1 MANIELFHDD
11 CLKVLPNITDKSI
24 DLILCD
30 LPYSVSACTW
40 DKLIPVEKLWDQYK
54 RVLKDDGVILLFG
67 REPFSSLLRSSNL
80 KMYKFDWYWVK
91 PNGADFLNVKYKPF
105 NVIETISV
113 FTNNPVSYSKKH
125 VGKQI
130 RYFPQFEQGKSYITK
145 SGKQKNNASTVR
157 SEIKSIVTENTGTRY
172 PKNTLFFSRD
182 KEKLHSTQKP
192 VALLEYLIKTYTTE
206 GEKVLDNCMGSG
218 STGVAAKNLNRKF
231 IGIELEKKY
240 FDIAEKRINGEIV
253 YRKIEEPELNYKLPG
268 F

>member
-130 RYFPQFEQGKSYITK
+130 RYYPQFEAGEAYKIK
-145 SGKQKNNASTVR
+145 SGKQKSTKNNSTVR

-172 PKNTLFFSRD
+172 PKNTLFFPRD

-218 STGVAAKNLNRKF
+218 STGVAAKNTGRKF
-231 IGIELEKKY
+231 IGIELNKEY
-240 FDIAEKRINGEIV
+240 FDIAKERIKKGE
-253 YRKIEEPELNYKLPG
+253 
-268 F
+268 

>member
-182 KEKLHSTQKP
+182 KEKLHPTQKP
-192 VALLEYLIKTYTTE
+192 VALLEYLIKTYTKK
-206 GEKVLDNCMGSG
+206 GELVLDNCMGSG
-218 STGVAAKNLNRKF
+218 STGVAAKYLNRKF
-231 IGIELEKKY
+231 IGIELEKDN
-240 FDIAEKRINGEIV
+240 FDIAEKRINGEIA
-253 YRKIEEPELNYKLPG
+253 YKKIEEPELNYKLPG

>member
-11 CLKVLPNITDKSI
+11 CLKVLPNIPDKSI

-30 LPYSVSACTW
+30 LPYAVSACTW

-67 REPFSSLLRSSNL
+67 REPFSSFLRSSNL

-218 STGVAAKNLNRKF
+218 STGVAAKNLNRNF
-231 IGIELEKKY
+231 IGIEM
-240 FDIAEKRINGEIV
+240 EKRFFNIAKERIN
-253 YRKIEEPELNYKLPG
+253 RKKIEVQELKL

>member
-1 MANIELFHDD
+1 MATIELFHDD
-11 CLKVLPNITDKSI
+11 CLKVLPNIPDKSI

-30 LPYSVSACTW
+30 LPYGVSACTW
-40 DKLIPVEKLWDQYK
+40 DKLIPIEKLWDQYK

-67 REPFSSLLRSSNL
+67 REPFSSFLRSSNL

-113 FTNNPVSYSKKH
+113 FTNNPVGYSKKY
-125 VGKQI
+125 VGKQR
-130 RYFPQFEQGKSYITK
+130 RYFPQFEQGKPYITK
-145 SGKQKNNASTVR
+145 SEKLRKKSSTVNR
-157 SEIKSIVTENTGTRY
+157 EMKRIAIENTGTRY
-172 PKNTLFFSRD
+172 PKNALFFSRD
-182 KEKLHSTQKP
+182 KEKLHPTQKP

-218 STGVAAKNLNRKF
+218 STGVAAKNLNRNF
-231 IGIELEKKY
+231 IGIEM
-240 FDIAEKRINGEIV
+240 EKRFFNIAKERIN
-253 YRKIEEPELNYKLPG
+253 RKKIEVQELKL

>member
-1 MANIELFHDD
+1 MDIQLFQGD
-11 CLKVLPNITDKSI
+11 CLEIMKDIPDNSI
-24 DLILCD
+24 DLVLCD

-157 SEIKSIVTENTGTRY
+157 SEIKSIVTE
-172 PKNTLFFSRD
+172 
-182 KEKLHSTQKP
+182 
-192 VALLEYLIKTYTTE
+192 
-206 GEKVLDNCMGSG
+206 
-218 STGVAAKNLNRKF
+218 
-231 IGIELEKKY
+231 
-240 FDIAEKRINGEIV
+240 IV
-253 YRKIEEPELNYKLPG
+253 SERA
-268 F
+268 